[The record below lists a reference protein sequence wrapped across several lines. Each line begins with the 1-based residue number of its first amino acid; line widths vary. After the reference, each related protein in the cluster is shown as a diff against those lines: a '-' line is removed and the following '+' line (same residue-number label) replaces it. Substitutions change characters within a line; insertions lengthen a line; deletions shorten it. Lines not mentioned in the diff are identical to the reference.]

1 MSYQTIQH
9 HDASQNAKKMRL
21 IYGSQ
26 RLSWK
31 ARIAPSPSN
40 TLPLCKWLAGLLR
53 VTLIGALAISGCNS
67 KDAGE
72 HADKQDRQSQQ
83 EKGSAVSKPVKKE
96 FGEASWYGPGFHGQ
110 ETASGE
116 TFNQK
121 EMTAAHP
128 SLPIGTKAKV
138 TNLENNKKVE
148 VRINDRGPYADDR
161 VIDLSSAAAKKLDMK
176 KDGTAQVKIET
187 KPVKKKRSVK
197 HSSKKK

>member
-9 HDASQNAKKMRL
+9 HDASQNAKKILL

-31 ARIAPSPSN
+31 AGIAPSPSN
-40 TLPLCKWLAGLLR
+40 ALPLCKWLAGLLR

-67 KDAGE
+67 KDSGE
-72 HADKQDRQSQQ
+72 HADKQGRQSQQ
-83 EKGSAVSKPVKKE
+83 EKGSAASKSVKKE

-116 TFNQK
+116 TFDQK

>member
-1 MSYQTIQH
+1 MSYQTIQRL
-9 HDASQNAKKMRL
+9 DASQNAEKRRL
-21 IYGSQ
+21 ISGSQ
-26 RLSWK
+26 RLSRK
-31 ARIAPSPSN
+31 AGNISN
-40 TLPLCKWLAGLLR
+40 CAMFLRKWLAGLLR
-53 VTLIGALAISGCNS
+53 ITLIGTLAIAGCNP
-67 KDAGE
+67 KDSGE
-72 HADKQDRQSQQ
+72 HADKQGKQSQQ
-83 EKGSAVSKPVKKE
+83 EKGSAASKPVKKE

-116 TFNQK
+116 IFNQK

-128 SLPIGTKAKV
+128 SLPIGTNAKV